1 VLDLRLVVRRGGDL
15 IRRFGIALAILTIAG
30 ASAAGAQ
37 DSSTFS
43 LGLSS
48 GLGGSLD
55 ERGADI
61 DHSTVQLS
69 AGMLTA
75 ARTWT
80 VIRLGRLG
88 VDDSESIGGLA
99 GADLEYASIAGEYR
113 FRQPTYDFGLSLGL
127 GYYRLE
133 GDVGSVREK
142 EEALGLVLGLGGT
155 FDVTRHL
162 AVTAEVDF
170 HYAFLDDANLY
181 GIALVGVAVQ
191 F

>member
-1 VLDLRLVVRRGGDL
+1 M

-43 LGLSS
+43 LGLST
-48 GLGGSLD
+48 GLGGALD
-55 ERGADI
+55 ERGADV
-61 DHSTVQLS
+61 DHSTLQVS

-80 VIRLGRLG
+80 VVRLGRLG

-99 GADLEYASIAGEYR
+99 GADLEFASIAGEYR

-127 GYYRLE
+127 GFYRLE
-133 GDVGSVREK
+133 GDLGSVREQQ
-142 EEALGLVLGLGGT
+142 EALGLALGLVGI

-181 GIALVGVAVQ
+181 GVALVGLAVQ